1 MCPPDMVTPMMN
13 TILTDVRFAIRA
25 LLHAKGFTA
34 VVVMTLAL
42 GIGANTAIFSVFRG
56 VLLKP
61 LPHRDGDRLV
71 YLRHSADGPGQANLT
86 FSVPEVRDL
95 REGTRTLAGIAE
107 YSSWSGILQRRN
119 DPLRLEIGLVTGN
132 YFEVM
137 GLSPVLGRV
146 TQPRDDGPAA
156 AAVAVL
162 TYETWTTRFGGDS
175 GVVGSHVSVNNT
187 PVTIIGVLQPA
198 PFFPERVDAL
208 MNMVISAH
216 HMGAS
221 MQEGRTH
228 RMTEVVARLRPGA
241 TLGQA
246 RSEVGAVYARL
257 QHQYKEAYN
266 PAAHYRVAV
275 IPFKRVLGERA
286 SLTLWLLMASAV
298 FVLIVSAANVA
309 NLTLMRGV
317 RREHELVLRAALGA
331 GRPTLRRLLLVEN
344 VLLALGGG
352 AAGILIASNGVGLLA
367 AFASRYSPRANEIAI
382 DASVFGF
389 TLVIAIGIAV
399 LLSMLA
405 PLPPEGGIAA
415 RLSAGA
421 RRATAGFSRQRVQRF
436 LVIVQIGVSVVLLAS
451 AGLLMRTMME
461 LSKVDTGLR
470 TEDVLTMQVSL
481 PTPSDRYQPF
491 GTVARTRQVGEA
503 MRRIETMRDEI
514 ARLPGVTN
522 VGIGSTLPLR
532 ASDFFNTVQVEGR
545 PPAPGESAKRG
556 EFRSANP
563 DYFQAAGI
571 PVLAGRNFKA
581 GDPQT
586 FVIINKA
593 LADRFFGQEDPIGK
607 RIGWMMD
614 WQPDTLKWQTV
625 IGVVGNTRDGALDAE
640 PRAVVFWPLQQTP
653 VRSAGLVIRSD
664 HRVGGLATE
673 AMRVVRSIDPDALIE
688 QVGTISEFKERSVSP
703 RRLNAVLISSF
714 GALAVIIA
722 MVGIAGVLAFSV
734 SARTNEIGIR
744 MSLGADAGRVQRM
757 ILREGGALVTTG
769 LLIGLVGAFLATR
782 IIQTL
787 LYGVEPHDLGTF
799 TLVTL
804 MMAVVGIL
812 ACWIPALRAARID
825 PAIAMRA

>member
-1 MCPPDMVTPMMN
+1 MVTMMMSD
-13 TILTDVRFAIRA
+13 ILNDVRFAIRA

-34 VVVMTLAL
+34 VVVLTLAL

-95 REGTRTLAGIAE
+95 REGVHTMAGIAE
-107 YSSWSGILQRRN
+107 YSSWSGILERKN

-156 AAVAVL
+156 APVAVL

-175 GVVGSHVSVNNT
+175 GVVGSQVSVNNT
-187 PVTIIGVLQPA
+187 PVTIVGVLQPA
-198 PFFPERVDAL
+198 PFFPEHVDAL

-216 HMGAS
+216 HMSAT
-221 MQEGRTH
+221 MQESRTH
-228 RMTEVVARLRPGA
+228 RMTEVVARLRPAA
-241 TLGQA
+241 TLDQTRA
-246 RSEVGAVYARL
+246 ELGAVYMRM
-257 QHQYKEAYN
+257 QSQFKEAYN

-275 IPFKRVLGERA
+275 IPFKQVLGERA
-286 SLTLWLLMASAV
+286 ALTLWLLMGAAA
-298 FVLIVSAANVA
+298 FMLIVSAANVA
-309 NLTLMRGV
+309 NLTLMRSV

-331 GRPTLRRLLLVEN
+331 GAPTLRRLLLVEN
-344 VLLALGGG
+344 VLLALSG
-352 AAGILIASNGVGLLA
+352 AGAGIVIASNGVGLLA

-389 TLVIAIGIAV
+389 TLAVAIGIAV

-405 PLPPEGGIAA
+405 PLPREGGIAA
-415 RLSAGA
+415 RLSAGT
-421 RRATAGFSRQRVQRF
+421 RRVSAGFSRQRVQRG
-436 LVIVQIGVSVVLLAS
+436 LVIVQVAVSVVLLAS

-461 LSKVDTGLR
+461 LSKVDTGMR
-470 TEDVLTMQVSL
+470 TEDVLTMRVTL
-481 PTPSDRYQPF
+481 PTPANSYGPVGNAARANA
-491 GTVARTRQVGEA
+491 VAEGMRQ
-503 MRRIETMRDEI
+503 IETMRDEI
-514 ARLPGVTN
+514 AGLAGVID
-522 VGIGSTLPLR
+522 VGIGTTVPLR
-532 ASDFFNTVQVEGR
+532 NAEFFNIVQAEGR
-545 PPAPGESAKRG
+545 PPVPGEAVKRG
-556 EFRSANP
+556 EFRAANP
-563 DYFQAAGI
+563 DYFRAAGI
-571 PVLAGRNFKA
+571 PVLRGRTFMST
-581 GDPQT
+581 DPRS
-586 FVIINKA
+586 FVMINKA
-593 LADRFFGQEDPIGK
+593 LADRLFPNEDPIGK
-607 RIGWMMD
+607 RVGWMMD

-640 PRAVVFWPLQQTP
+640 PRGVVFWSLMDNPL
-653 VRSAGLVIRSD
+653 RAAALVIRGD
-664 HRVGGLATE
+664 HRVGGLAVQAT
-673 AMRVVRSIDPDALIE
+673 RIVRRIEPAALVE
-688 QVGTISEFKERSVSP
+688 DVMTISEYKERSVSP

-714 GALAVIIA
+714 GILAVIIA

-757 ILREGGALVTTG
+757 ILREGGGLVT
-769 LLIGLVGAFLATR
+769 IGLAIGLGGAFVATR
-782 IIQTL
+782 ILQSL
-787 LYGVEPHDLGTF
+787 LYGVEPHDVGTF

-812 ACWIPALRAARID
+812 ACWVPALRASRID
-825 PAIAMRA
+825 PAIAMRT